1 MTRRYF
7 TSGARETELTAP
19 VNDTDITIQVDTPV
33 GYPSSFPFPIILELG
48 TSSEEAMLVTNVAG
62 STYTV
67 NRGYDGSTA
76 VAHSSGAK
84 VVHGVTA
91 IEFNEANEHV
101 NTSTD
106 VHGLSGGAA
115 VVGTTQ
121 SQTLTNKTLT
131 SPTINGGTANSSTL
145 VTPTIASFV
154 NANHNH
160 TNSANGGSIG
170 LSFIGADSNA
180 VSSSGTLNTTY
191 ADITDISITFTA
203 PTAWQTGA
211 TKIALYLV
219 LAMTTAGSP
228 LIRWTVDGTQAGEE
242 INIVSSSNGQLW
254 GGIIDLPTV
263 GVAHTIKA
271 QWKIASGSQSYS
283 FLGAQLWGSVV

>member
-7 TSGARETELTAP
+7 TTGARETSLTAP
-19 VNDTDITIQVDTPV
+19 INDTDISISVDAPV
-33 GYPSSFPFPIILELG
+33 GYPSSVPFPIICELG

-67 NRGYDGSTA
+67 TRGFDGSTA
-76 VAHSSGAK
+76 VSHLSGAK

-91 IEFNEANEHV
+91 IEFNEANEHI
-101 NTSTD
+101 NTSTN

-131 SPTINGGTANSSTL
+131 SPIINNGTINSATL
-145 VTPTIASFV
+145 VTPTIASFA

-160 TNSANGGSIG
+160 TSSAQGGTIG
-170 LSFIGADSNA
+170 LSFIGTSSNVA
-180 VSSSGTLNTTY
+180 SSSGTLTTTY
-191 ADITDISITFTA
+191 SDLPSLSITFTA
-203 PTAWQTGA
+203 PSAWQSGA
-211 TKIALYLV
+211 TKLALYLV

-228 LIRWTVDGTQAGEE
+228 LIRWNVDGAQSGEE
-242 INIVSSSNGQLW
+242 VNILSSAQGQLW
-254 GGIIDLPTV
+254 AGIIDLPSV
-263 GVAHTIKA
+263 GGSHTIKP

-283 FLGAQLWGSVV
+283 FLGAQFWGSVV